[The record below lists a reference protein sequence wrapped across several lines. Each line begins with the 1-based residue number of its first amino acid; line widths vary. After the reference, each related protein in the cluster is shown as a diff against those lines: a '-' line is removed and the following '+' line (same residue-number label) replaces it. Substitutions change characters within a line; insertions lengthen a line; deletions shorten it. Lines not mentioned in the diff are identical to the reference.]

1 MFATFHHFPDPVGLL
16 KSLSKY
22 ISESGLICLMCE
34 PLGHVHRATMP
45 KEFEEELLKGVNE
58 QSFELWEYQQMFEQ
72 AGLEVVECQVD
83 LGSLKV
89 ALRKQAVA

>member
-1 MFATFHHFPDPVGLL
+1 
-16 KSLSKY
+16 
-22 ISESGLICLMCE
+22 
-34 PLGHVHRATMP
+34 MP

-89 ALRKQAVA
+89 ALRKQAIA